1 MAYKTHV
8 FKDKDVLTHEHMNNI
23 IAGIDEAKS
32 DVSNKQATLVSGTN
46 IKTVNG
52 QSILGS
58 GNLIIEG
65 GAASAPSNTLET
77 MYNEAKTI
85 ISRFHHQNFTVIE
98 EPKEK
103 EIDLILFTGQSNSC
117 GRAQLSDCKNP
128 EDLILSIPINKA
140 FHFNGTSGTTPEQ
153 IVEPIAANSTST
165 YGYIPAFLNAYYET
179 THHQVCACFSSSG
192 GTNLNRFTKY
202 RLDDDSKPTTTTN
215 SLYTNGVNRMNHAR
229 TQLEKLGYTIKG
241 VYVVWCQGENDAYY
255 YGTNS
260 TYATKKEQTL
270 TTPAEKTAYYK
281 EIFRTL
287 VDDWKTDLNI
297 DEVFIITIG
306 HRKENPTKWEM
317 YGPIV
322 QAQKEAGKEWP
333 DCMVATTFLTGAEKF
348 IEEDGSVRNLMRDN
362 THYVPEGYVRAG
374 LDAGIN
380 AGIFVN
386 SGHKIKPAVI
396 NYEAMLFE
404 DGVKYERNCDK
415 FIYDPYRIDMALFEK
430 FAGDV
435 VTSIALNFNTA
446 TLSQGETIQLV
457 PTIYPTTVTNKEV
470 VFNNSNPIVAEIDSN
485 GNITA
490 LSVGETTI
498 TVVPSANST
507 VTATAK
513 ITVLESKIPVESID
527 LNYTTAS
534 MLVGDTLQLSA
545 IILPSNATDKTVTW
559 SSSDAGAASVDA
571 NGLVTALEQGDATI
585 TAVANG
591 NPNLKATCVIQ
602 LAHKV
607 IEAGDALLDLDF
619 TTKTVADY
627 INDGVFTANGPAD
640 VSAATYDANGLNYA
654 NDTGTYGLQLTEPID
669 LNQNFILETTLMA
682 KPFAESGTSK
692 TEALY
697 GYLMLVTGT
706 DDHEAHSSNCFTPSI
721 YFNKPKTNVRLVGGK
736 TTAFGNIGLALDGQM
751 HTYKYVYDAVQQKL
765 TAYVDGVEDGTKEIS
780 FDEGGLIEYVLGAH
794 KGYNSAANF
803 GPGKGFAIKNFKISK
818 IQ

>member
-58 GNLIIEG
+58 GNLVIEG
-65 GAASAPSNTLET
+65 GAASAPSNTLTT

-128 EDLILSIPINKA
+128 EDLILNIPINKA
-140 FHFNGTSGTTPEQ
+140 FHFNGTKSTTPEQ
-153 IVEPIAANSTST
+153 IVEPISANSTST

-215 SLYTNGVNRMNHAR
+215 SLYTNGVNSMNHAK

-287 VDDWKTDLNI
+287 VDDWKADLNI

-322 QAQKEAGKEWP
+322 QAQKEAGKEWA
-333 DCMVATTFLTGAEKF
+333 DCMIATTFFTGAEKF
-348 IEEDGSVRNLMRDN
+348 IEEDGSIRNLMRDN

-386 SGHKIKPAVI
+386 SGHKIKPTTI

-404 DGVKYERNCDK
+404 DGVKYERNCDQ

-435 VTSIALNFNTA
+435 VTSMSLNFTNA
-446 TLSQGETIQLV
+446 TLSQGETIALI
-457 PTIYPTTVTNKEV
+457 PTLYPSTITNKTVTYTS
-470 VFNNSNPIVAEIDSN
+470 SNPQVAEVNAN
-485 GNITA
+485 GIITA
-490 LSVGETTI
+490 VGVGEAVI
-498 TVVPSANST
+498 TVTPNAESA
-507 VTATAK
+507 VTASAQ
-513 ITVLESKIPVESID
+513 ISVLAEKIPVESID
-527 LNYTTAS
+527 LNRTTAS
-534 MLVGDTLQLSA
+534 MLVGDKLQLNA
-545 IILPSNATDKTVTW
+545 IILPANATDKSVTW
-559 SSSDAGAASVDA
+559 SSSDAGAASVDE

-591 NPNLKATCVIQ
+591 NPNLKASCVIQ

-607 IEAGDALLDLDF
+607 IEAGDSLLDLDF
-619 TTKTVADY
+619 TTKTVDDY
-627 INDGVFTANGPAD
+627 IVNGVLVEGDAD
-640 VSAATYDANGLNYA
+640 LTDSTYDGNGLNYGTP
-654 NDTGTYGLQLTEPID
+654 TGSYGLQLAEPID
-669 LNQNFILETTLMA
+669 LNQNFILEATLAA
-682 KPFAESGTSK
+682 KPFAESETSK

-706 DDHEAHSSNCFTPSI
+706 DEHETHSANCFTPSI
-721 YFNKPKTNVRLVGGK
+721 YFNKPKSTVRTIGGTTVTLENTGLV
-736 TTAFGNIGLALDGQM
+736 LDGKQ
-751 HTYKYVYDAVQQKL
+751 HTYKYVYDAIQQKM
-765 TAYVDGVEDGTKEIS
+765 TTYIDGIDCGTKAVS
-780 FDEGGLIEYVLGAH
+780 FDDGGLVEFVLGAH
-794 KGYNSAANF
+794 KGYSSAANF
-803 GPGKGFAIKNFKISK
+803 GPGKGISVKSLKISK